1 MLCSCLPEDKA
12 EAVLEDVLSV
22 PEDKGR
28 LQAHVSAV
36 SRALETAL
44 DRMVILELTGSVGPV
59 VMAAITSEQVGSG
72 DVGMAS
78 DTSPMSVGW
87 SLRLRHVCWDGC

>member
-12 EAVLEDVLSV
+12 EAVLEAVLSV
-22 PEDKGR
+22 PEDKGC
-28 LQAHVSAV
+28 LQAHVAAV

-72 DVGMAS
+72 EVGMAS
-78 DTSPMSVGW
+78 DTSPACVGW
-87 SLRLRHVCWDGC
+87 SLRLRHACWGGC

>member
-1 MLCSCLPEDKA
+1 MPEDKA

-44 DRMVILELTGSVGPV
+44 DRMVILGLTGSVGPV

-78 DTSPMSVGW
+78 DTSPMIVGW
-87 SLRLRHVCWDGC
+87 SLRLRHLCWGGC